1 MLNQVEPYQDRA
13 PVRIRTSERHI
24 EYRCDSTIML
34 LGQLGLLSARGSSP
48 ELGLLRAYSAHVLSK
63 QITIILPEH
72 GTSRMPVSVVKVCC
86 SLELSGKLST
96 KQNRCLTRLR
106 ASMQTCQ
113 NAWYP
118 MLHRCDLVPV
128 AGSEPAATFAQSWKL
143 QQGPRQNSPREL
155 TPPPPR
161 MFFCC
166 GLGHLETFLARIQF
180 FSVLG
185 RNLFF
190 NVLVHITLQASMKIR
205 HGFKCVLSKPGTRAN
220 NTSWAKIININKK
233 YNPKAEAQNAL
244 DQEP

>member
-155 TPPPPR
+155 TPPPPACSSAAASVTSKR
-161 MFFCC
+161 SLPESSSS
-166 GLGHLETFLARIQF
+166 G
-180 FSVLG
+180 VLG

-205 HGFKCVLSKPGTRAN
+205 HGFTPKHKMCPKQARNSSKQHFLGQN
-220 NTSWAKIININKK
+220 NKH
-233 YNPKAEAQNAL
+233 
-244 DQEP
+244 

>member
-1 MLNQVEPYQDRA
+1 MGQVGDCNAGSTIATTRTSVSGEHQCCNPMEGEGVLNQVEPYQDRA

-63 QITIILPEH
+63 QITRILPEH

-113 NAWYP
+113 NA
-118 MLHRCDLVPV
+118 
-128 AGSEPAATFAQSWKL
+128 
-143 QQGPRQNSPREL
+143 
-155 TPPPPR
+155 
-161 MFFCC
+161 
-166 GLGHLETFLARIQF
+166 
-180 FSVLG
+180 
-185 RNLFF
+185 
-190 NVLVHITLQASMKIR
+190 
-205 HGFKCVLSKPGTRAN
+205 
-220 NTSWAKIININKK
+220 
-233 YNPKAEAQNAL
+233 
-244 DQEP
+244 